1 MRTVKLDGIG
11 RFTLSSRTTAKVL
24 DWPGAAGFLRQQGQG
39 DALREMVPASTL
51 NSIVGTLLKD
61 GIEPEP
67 NIIDVKTYPYTSFT
81 KE

>member
-1 MRTVKLDGIG
+1 
-11 RFTLSSRTTAKVL
+11 
-24 DWPGAAGFLRQQGQG
+24 
-39 DALREMVPASTL
+39 MVPASTL